1 MTDAAGL
8 SAADR
13 DKIET
18 SRRTY
23 MAEERTFLA
32 WLRSGLAALAV
43 SLAVGRLLPV
53 LLDTQAGPYTVLG
66 IGFGL
71 YGMFLMFYGPIR
83 HRDVRRALARGA
95 FAPLPTS
102 VVWALAVA
110 GVLLSFGTIAAILV
124 TF

>member
-1 MTDAAGL
+1 MADPAGL
-8 SAADR
+8 SGADR
-13 DKIET
+13 DRIET

-53 LLDTQAGPYTVLG
+53 LLDAQAGPYTILG
-66 IGFGL
+66 VGFAV

-95 FAPLPTS
+95 FAPLPTGI
-102 VVWALAVA
+102 VWVLAVA
-110 GVLLSFGTIAAILV
+110 GVLLSVGTIAAIV
-124 TF
+124 MTF